1 MRPRAKI
8 TIDQLARKLELAK
21 STVSR
26 ALNGYPDISEETRE
40 RVQKAA
46 LESGYVASSM
56 ARNLKRGRVDT
67 VGIVLAGE
75 ALDISNPFIVQFL
88 SGTTHIL
95 QNRGIDLL
103 VANASEPQLW
113 QETYDRLI
121 VSRKVDGFIV
131 MRTESDDPRI
141 SYLLEKNV
149 PFVAFGR
156 TESAQNFA
164 WLDID
169 CGGAA
174 ADAVRHLAAL
184 GHQRIGHITAS
195 RKVNFARLRHHA
207 IKQAITELGW
217 QYDPSLVVNAG
228 LTAEDG
234 QRASCQLMALEHP
247 PTALICDLDL
257 LAFGAIAA
265 LRDLGLQAGRHVSV
279 IGYGDVPFAGL
290 HSPALST
297 YSQDAEMAGRWIAEM
312 LLALVNGT
320 APEILQRLRPAT
332 FVQRASDGPPALG
345 SKALRQLLDQ
355 SPSTCTAE
363 S

>member
-1 MRPRAKI
+1 MKP
-8 TIDQLARKLELAK
+8 
-21 STVSR
+21 
-26 ALNGYPDISEETRE
+26 
-40 RVQKAA
+40 
-46 LESGYVASSM
+46 
-56 ARNLKRGRVDT
+56 
-67 VGIVLAGE
+67 
-75 ALDISNPFIVQFL
+75 LDISNPFIVQFL

-156 TESAQNFA
+156 TESAHNFA
-164 WLDID
+164 WLDVD

-234 QRASCQLMALEHP
+234 QRASCQLMALERP

-265 LRDLGLQAGRHVSV
+265 LRDLGLQAGRDVSV
-279 IGYGDVPFAGL
+279 IGYGDVPFCRLAFAGAQHL
-290 HSPALST
+290 FARCRNGWPVDRRDVACTGQRHGAGNSPAAAACNIRAARLGRSAGAWFEST
-297 YSQDAEMAGRWIAEM
+297 
-312 LLALVNGT
+312 
-320 APEILQRLRPAT
+320 PAT
-332 FVQRASDGPPALG
+332 ARSVAVHLHCKKLIASGRKKP
-345 SKALRQLLDQ
+345 
-355 SPSTCTAE
+355 
-363 S
+363 